1 MAGKMCMMMM
11 VMMMVIMKCDL
22 KACNEIDYMEK
33 DVLCLEN
40 CIIKCGEDNYQ
51 CQTLCYDDCDP
62 SLIGEERPIMP
73 PGQSE
78 NAFCHRDC
86 SIECGSDADCME
98 PCVKICPETTS
109 LC

>member
-11 VMMMVIMKCDL
+11 VMIMVIMKCDL

-62 SLIGEERPIMP
+62 SLIGYTLLIYVNR
-73 PGQSE
+73 
-78 NAFCHRDC
+78 FF
-86 SIECGSDADCME
+86 SILSRYYM
-98 PCVKICPETTS
+98 ILT
-109 LC
+109 

>member
-1 MAGKMCMMMM
+1 MAKKMCMMMM
-11 VMMMVIMKCDL
+11 AMVLLIMKC
-22 KACNEIDYMEK
+22 NGMDYMEK

-62 SLIGEERPIMP
+62 SLIG
-73 PGQSE
+73 
-78 NAFCHRDC
+78 DC

-109 LC
+109 LF